1 MALAVWFYI
10 RWQVNSRPDSVFAE
24 LYRTVKGQVSAPE
37 TTATPPH
44 APAMTNQAVQATVSP
59 RPAPGRAPQSNLAP
73 RTAASPASPRPQAG
87 ELRYEGNFFLT
98 QLDRKTGAARV
109 LPIRSA
115 FAWGERNAYGEAVK
129 HLVKLRPDREGY
141 LNPFPEN
148 VRLNKAWIE
157 NGVLLLDFNRAFE
170 YNRFGHLGLQVQIQQ
185 VLWTVFDLSDRSGSM
200 VPEKID
206 SVSILIDGKRKKTLG
221 GEGLALKLFY
231 GREDLLRL
239 LASRDAGH
247 V

>member
-1 MALAVWFYI
+1 LTTPAA
-10 RWQVNSRPDSVFAE
+10 Q
-24 LYRTVKGQVSAPE
+24 
-37 TTATPPH
+37 TTAG
-44 APAMTNQAVQATVSP
+44 P
-59 RPAPGRAPQSNLAP
+59 RTAPGRTAQSNLAP
-73 RTAASPASPRPQAG
+73 RTIATQPAARPQTG

-98 QLDRKTGAARV
+98 QLDRKTGAARL

-115 FAWGERNAYGEAVK
+115 FAWGERNPYGEAVK
-129 HLVKLRPDREGY
+129 HLVRLRPDREGY
-141 LNPFPEN
+141 LNPFPDN

-170 YNRFGHLGLQVQIQQ
+170 FNRFGHLGLQVQIQQ

-206 SVSILIDGKRKKTLG
+206 SVSILIEGKRKKTLG

-247 V
+247 A